1 MKKIALLVGLLS
13 VFSNASQAVF
23 LDTMF
28 IVSDKK
34 GNGSY
39 VLTNDKKTNYY
50 IETSIRE
57 IITDE
62 KGEYSKI
69 EYTRGNLDRW
79 AIALSNNKLILE
91 PGRSKS
97 LGVKAI
103 CGSACDLSE
112 DKTFEIAIIPKPYVP
127 DDESYKQKMNVFIGY
142 APIFIIPAKEAV
154 LEYDIETDGENITI
168 FNRSNTM
175 VRVVVDNCQNKSKR
189 TCRSVYTVIKG
200 RLKNFPLPV
209 DAFGQDLN
217 VTVVNH
223 NEKSKEKLTVK
234 YKG

>member
-1 MKKIALLVGLLS
+1 MKKIVLIASLLGA
-13 VFSNASQAVF
+13 FSSASQAVM

-28 IVSDKK
+28 VVSDAK

-50 IETSIRE
+50 IESKIRE

-62 KGEYSKI
+62 EGQYSKKEYSRDNI
-69 EYTRGNLDRW
+69 DDWE
-79 AIALSNNKLILE
+79 IALSNHKLILE

-97 LGVKAI
+97 LGIKAI
-103 CGSACDLSE
+103 CGEKCDLSE

-142 APIFIIPAKEAV
+142 APIFIIPAKDAV
-154 LEYDIETDGENITI
+154 LNYDIKTDGENITI
-168 FNRSNTM
+168 FNKSNTM
-175 VRVVVDNCQNKSKR
+175 IRVLVDNCQNKSSI

-200 RLKNFPLPV
+200 RLKEFVLPI
-209 DAFGQDLN
+209 DAMGKDLN

-223 NEKSKEKLTVK
+223 NEKTKEQLTVQF
-234 YKG
+234 KG

>member
-1 MKKIALLVGLLS
+1 MKKISLLVGLLS
-13 VFSNASQAVF
+13 LFSNASQAIV

-28 IVSDKK
+28 IVSDTK

-39 VLTNDKKTNYY
+39 VLTNDKEANYF

-62 KGEYSKI
+62 KGGYSKMEYSSD
-69 EYTRGNLDRW
+69 NLDDW
-79 AIALSNNKLILE
+79 VIALSNNKLILE
-91 PGRSKS
+91 SGRSKS

-103 CGSACDLSE
+103 CGDNCDLSE

-127 DDESYKQKMNVFIGY
+127 SDESYKQTMNVFIGY
-142 APIFIIPAKEAV
+142 APIFIIPATDAV
-154 LEYDIETDGENITI
+154 LQYDIETDGENISI
-168 FNRSNTM
+168 FNKSNTM
-175 VRVVVDNCQNKSKR
+175 VRVVVDNCQNKSSN
-189 TCRSVYTVIKG
+189 TCRSIYTVIKG
-200 RLKNFPLPV
+200 RLKKFPLPV
-209 DAFGQDLN
+209 DAIGQDLN
-217 VTVVNH
+217 VMVINH